1 MKFLQELIEVRG
13 TSGDES
19 GIKDFILDYVNK
31 HSKNWK
37 VQPKIVEG
45 KGFQDAFILVF
56 GAPTTAIFA
65 HTDTIGY
72 TVGYEN
78 ELIKIGG
85 PRVIDGM
92 ELVGSDSLGEI
103 ETELMV
109 IDNEDGSQAIKC
121 VFDRNIDR
129 GTPLSFRPNFIEND
143 TFIQSPYL
151 DNRLGCWNALKV
163 AETLE
168 NGAIVFSTYE
178 EHSGGSVGFLGT
190 YLWKEYGVCQALIS
204 DITWVTSGVKHNGGV
219 AISMRD
225 KGIPRRSYVQ
235 NIIKIAQNNKIKYQL
250 EVGKLWGDVPYPFLF
265 IHEGNETW
273 GYSNSAFNAMNIG
286 EFMSDEYA
294 SLSVA
299 HYFGGIFLNRIPLLR
314 KLKWRE
320 LVTGKIVYG
329 QLDDR
334 HAQILDLPTYTT
346 SLRSK
351 PYAEASIGIENIFKV
366 LRIDALWRLTYLD
379 NTSEGVDVLKF
390 GIRGKIQFEF

>member
-1 MKFLQELIEVRG
+1 MKFLQDLIAVRG
-13 TSGDES
+13 TSGDEG
-19 GIKDFILDYVNK
+19 GIKKFILDYVNK
-31 HSKNWK
+31 NSKNW
-37 VQPKIVEG
+37 VTQPKIVEG

-56 GAPTTAIFA
+56 GEPKTAIFA

-92 ELVGSDSLGEI
+92 ELVGSDSHGEI

-109 IDNEDGSQAIKC
+109 IDNEDGSRAIKC
-121 VFDRNIDR
+121 VYDRNIDR

-204 DITWVTSGVKHNGGV
+204 DITWVTPGVKHNGGV
-219 AISMRD
+219 AVSMRD
-225 KGIPRRSYVQ
+225 KGIPRRSYLNRVIDIAKKS
-235 NIIKIAQNNKIKYQL
+235 NIPFQL
-250 EVGKLWGDVPYPFLF
+250 EV
-265 IHEGNETW
+265 E
-273 GYSNSAFNAMNIG
+273 SAG
-286 EFMSDEYA
+286 GSDGTMLQ
-294 SLSVA
+294 SS
-299 HYFGGIFLNRIPLLR
+299 
-314 KLKWRE
+314 
-320 LVTGKIVYG
+320 
-329 QLDDR
+329 
-334 HAQILDLPTYTT
+334 DLPFDWCF
-346 SLRSK
+346 
-351 PYAEASIGIENIFKV
+351 IGAPEDNVHSPSEKV
-366 LRIDALWRLTYLD
+366 YKSDLHAMVKLYQTLMVEL
-379 NTSEGVDVLKF
+379 
-390 GIRGKIQFEF
+390 